1 MAAKTINEEVSQIRK
16 MMGLNEGVPDDE
28 LDIYEVTCRDIEG
41 QLKEL
46 IEYIA
51 ENGNGG
57 HSFSIVVDPGDE
69 NEKNIKLKRTL
80 MQINNHSGQ
89 LWVRSLATK

>member
-1 MAAKTINEEVSQIRK
+1 

-69 NEKNIKLKRTL
+69 NEKKFYWDGDGGDYLKSVVQVQKRKKR
-80 MQINNHSGQ
+80 
-89 LWVRSLATK
+89 V